1 MGRIRDRVP
10 MLVSAG
16 TLLTGAMLF
25 GAASAQLID
34 RATTVYASGVVPP
47 PACQG
52 LPCDA
57 EDPDDCGGSCFCNDG
72 VTTCIAEIQNPE

>member
-10 MLVSAG
+10 MLMSAG

-34 RATTVYASGVVPP
+34 RATTVYASAGVP

-57 EDPDDCGGSCFCNDG
+57 EDPDDCGSNCFCNDG
-72 VTTCIAEIQNPE
+72 VSTCFSNADPE